1 MEHIVEQTS
10 GLLRFLNSI
19 QADSSSLQ
27 YNILDEEIDFV
38 SEYYTPNL
46 QLSELSKK
54 VLYEIQNNNI
64 KTAEQD
70 FNVDSMVNK
79 IEKTSLKVQA
89 PRVYRIMQNI
99 VLEAYAVINCFLENP
114 ETLKYLTSK
123 DIMITRENI
132 NYIADFLSD
141 YDEYRSVITDL
152 RELEICFG
160 YLEYQ
165 LPLIKK
171 ESEAQWD

>member
-19 QADSSSLQ
+19 RTDGSSVQ
-27 YNILDEEIDFV
+27 FNILDDEIDFI
-38 SEYYTPNL
+38 SKYYTPNL
-46 QLSELSKK
+46 ELSELSKK
-54 VLYEIQNNNI
+54 VLYDIQNKNI

-89 PRVYRIMQNI
+89 PRMYQILQNV
-99 VLEAYAVINCFLENP
+99 VLEAYAIINCFLENP
-114 ETLKYLTSK
+114 SSLKYLTSR
-123 DIMITRENI
+123 DVMIARENT
-132 NYIADFLSD
+132 NYVADFLSE
-141 YDEYRSVITDL
+141 YDEYTSVITDL
-152 RELEICFG
+152 RELDICFG
-160 YLEYQ
+160 YLEHQ

-171 ESEAQWD
+171 ESEV

>member
-1 MEHIVEQTS
+1 MEHKVEQTS

-19 QADSSSLQ
+19 QTDGSSIQ
-27 YNILDEEIDFV
+27 YNILDEETTFV
-38 SEYYTPNL
+38 SKFYTPNL

-54 VLYEIQNNNI
+54 VLYDIQNNNI

-70 FNVDSMVNK
+70 FNIDSMVNK
-79 IEKTSLKVQA
+79 IEKTTLKVQA
-89 PRVYRIMQNI
+89 PRIYRIMQNI
-99 VLEAYAVINCFLENP
+99 VLEAYAIINCFLENP
-114 ETLKYLTSK
+114 ESLKYLTST
-123 DIMITRENI
+123 DIMIARENI

-171 ESEAQWD
+171 ESEV

>member
-1 MEHIVEQTS
+1 MEHKVEQTS

-19 QADSSSLQ
+19 QTDGSSIQ
-27 YNILDEEIDFV
+27 YNILDEETTFV
-38 SEYYTPNL
+38 SKFYTPNL

-54 VLYEIQNNNI
+54 VLYDIQNNNI

-79 IEKTSLKVQA
+79 IEKTTLKVQA
-89 PRVYRIMQNI
+89 PRIYRIMQNV
-99 VLEAYAVINCFLENP
+99 VLEAYAIINCFLENP
-114 ETLKYLTSK
+114 ESLKYLTST
-123 DIMITRENI
+123 DIMIARENI

-171 ESEAQWD
+171 ESEV

>member
-1 MEHIVEQTS
+1 MEHKVEQTS

-19 QADSSSLQ
+19 QTDGSSIQ
-27 YNILDEEIDFV
+27 YNILDEETTFV
-38 SEYYTPNL
+38 SKFYTPNL

-54 VLYEIQNNNI
+54 VLYDIQNNNI

-79 IEKTSLKVQA
+79 IEKTTLKVQA
-89 PRVYRIMQNI
+89 PRIYRIMQNV
-99 VLEAYAVINCFLENP
+99 VLEAYAIINCFLENP
-114 ETLKYLTSK
+114 ESLKYLTST
-123 DIMITRENI
+123 DIMIARENI

-160 YLEYQ
+160 YLEHQ

-171 ESEAQWD
+171 ESEV